1 MKEIKPLTYNTTTIT
16 FFVGRSAKL
25 ILLCKKETLVRNWN
39 ICANT
44 PTKKATACVIFR

>member
-1 MKEIKPLTYNTTTIT
+1 MKKPITYNTTTIA

-25 ILLCKKETLVRNWN
+25 KLLCKKETLVSNWN
-39 ICANT
+39 ICAYT